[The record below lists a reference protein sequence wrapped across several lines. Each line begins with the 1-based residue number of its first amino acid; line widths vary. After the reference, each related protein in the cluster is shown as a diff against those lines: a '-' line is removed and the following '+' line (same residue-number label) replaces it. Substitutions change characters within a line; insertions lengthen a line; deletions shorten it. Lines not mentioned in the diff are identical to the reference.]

1 MKLNLFN
8 DRPQSIG
15 CLRTGEI
22 IVILNRQSK
31 FDDYKGLDEKLYEK
45 ESFSTFFKITH
56 ILSFGIDS
64 KNSIS
69 KDFIYNYF
77 HNTPFFFDDISGIQS
92 QFDIVNSEL
101 SNCILISENIREQYQ
116 IVHNKLI
123 IGQYYVYYDDYF
135 NSKKNENIGFVSLRF
150 SNKKI
155 TIKIDN
161 NGITF
166 NDNVIKKFMGN
177 QNFDIKIRENDLIFI
192 YYYFDE

>member
-1 MKLNLFN
+1 M
-8 DRPQSIG
+8 
-15 CLRTGEI
+15 
-22 IVILNRQSK
+22 
-31 FDDYKGLDEKLYEK
+31 
-45 ESFSTFFKITH
+45 
-56 ILSFGIDS
+56 FG
-64 KNSIS
+64 NSIFE
-69 KDFIYNYF
+69 KNTINYTYNFIFNYF

-155 TIKIDN
+155 KIKIDN